1 LEIDLETEQGDV
13 SFFDPLPV
21 ADRNEESKDF
31 ASEDQVKNEQNKY
44 NRNFILVLDTVKS
57 YEHLFS
63 SYEKELMRTYVHDL
77 SNNAQIIL
85 ARLMLRKRI
94 WFN

>member
-1 LEIDLETEQGDV
+1 LEIDLESEHGDV
-13 SFFDPLPV
+13 SFFDPLPS
-21 ADRNEESKDF
+21 AERHEESKNF
-31 ASEDQVKNEQNKY
+31 ASQDQVKNEQNKY

-63 SYEKELMRTYVHDL
+63 SYEKEVMRSYVHDL

-85 ARLMLRKRI
+85 ARLLLRKRV